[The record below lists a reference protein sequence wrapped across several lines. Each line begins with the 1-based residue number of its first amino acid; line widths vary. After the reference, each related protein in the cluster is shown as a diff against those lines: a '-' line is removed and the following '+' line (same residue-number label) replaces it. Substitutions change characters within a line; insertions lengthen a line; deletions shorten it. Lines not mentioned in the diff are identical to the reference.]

1 MSNPPVSTSTSSM
14 KTVAR
19 EWLPP
24 VLYRAL
30 RSAWPKAKPV
40 RAFLDVVGVEGNV
53 TMLHG
58 GASVRHRGS
67 VADLGVID
75 QIFGNK
81 DYDLS
86 RFKRNLEIQSFYETT
101 ATPWILDCGANIGA
115 SAIWFSNMYPKATVT
130 AVEPERE
137 NFRLLQENSK
147 GAKVS
152 PVNAAVAA
160 KPGKL
165 QLFDPGDGEWAF
177 STIAG
182 GKGKKLYEVP
192 ALSIDELLAGQ
203 NGTPFILK
211 IDIEGAEQDLFT
223 ANGETIDQFPVV
235 IIELHDWMLPGTASS
250 RPFLQWHSARD
261 RDFVFLGENVFSFC
275 NVSMRR
281 PARAA

>member
-1 MSNPPVSTSTSSM
+1 M

-19 EWLPP
+19 EWMPP

-58 GASVRHRGS
+58 GITVRHRGS
-67 VADLGVID
+67 VADFGVID
-75 QIFGNK
+75 QIFGNR

-86 RFKRNLEIQSFYETT
+86 RFKRNLEIQSLYETT

-115 SAIWFSNMYPKATVT
+115 SAIWFSHTYPKATVT

-137 NFRLLQENSK
+137 NFRLLEENTK

-152 PVNAAVAA
+152 PVNAAVAS

-192 ALSIDELLAGQ
+192 ALSIDELLASQ

-235 IIELHDWMLPGTASS
+235 IIELHDWMLPRTASS
-250 RPFLQWHSARD
+250 RPFLQWHAARD
-261 RDFVFLGENVFSFC
+261 RDFLFHGENVFSFS
-275 NVSMRR
+275 NRVLG
-281 PARAA
+281 

>member
-1 MSNPPVSTSTSSM
+1 VGPRADSAACHTHVVADDLRIPEGVEVSNPPVSTSTSSI
-14 KTVAR
+14 KTIAR
-19 EWLPP
+19 EWMPP

-30 RSAWPKAKPV
+30 RSAWPKKPV

-58 GASVRHRGS
+58 GITVRHRGS
-67 VADLGVID
+67 VADFGVID
-75 QIFGNK
+75 QIFGNR

-86 RFKRNLEIQSFYETT
+86 RFKRNLEIQSLYETT

-115 SAIWFSNMYPKATVT
+115 SAIWFSHTYPKATVT

-137 NFRLLQENSK
+137 NFRLLEENTK

-152 PVNAAVAA
+152 PVNAAVAS

-182 GKGKKLYEVP
+182 GQRQEVVRGSS
-192 ALSIDELLAGQ
+192 AFNRRIAGQ
-203 NGTPFILK
+203 PGWNAIHSEDRHRGC
-211 IDIEGAEQDLFT
+211 GAGFVHGKRR
-223 ANGETIDQFPVV
+223 NHRSI
-235 IIELHDWMLPGTASS
+235 SS
-250 RPFLQWHSARD
+250 RDHRTS
-261 RDFVFLGENVFSFC
+261 
-275 NVSMRR
+275 
-281 PARAA
+281 